1 MNQSLSF
8 IRDLGKHREAS
19 VLAMLAAVAIYLS
32 FASDYFLEPRNLLN
46 VGRQASVVAIVALGQ
61 ALVIIA
67 RGIDL
72 IGLSAVVGA
81 VLMRDT
87 GSETIGLVGGLA
99 TGLACGVVN
108 GLLYTRFRI
117 NPFIATLGTLSI
129 ARGIALLMTGGI
141 PVPFGGFAEFVGA
154 GRIHNI
160 PVSFLLMIVLAIIVH
175 IFAVRTVT
183 GREIY
188 AIGDNPKA
196 SRLAGVNIHYIRLFV
211 FALCGLLAGLGGLI
225 LAGNLA
231 SADPNLGMGY
241 ELDVIAAVILGGTAL
256 SGGRGSIIG
265 VIIGALLMALLNNA
279 FVLLGISAYWQVVT
293 QGLVAF
299 VLLGISAYWQV
310 VTKGLVIIFAVGLDG
325 LQRRGDDD

>member
-72 IGLSAVVGA
+72 SVGSVIGLSAVVGA

-141 PVPFGGFAEFVGA
+141 PVPFGGCAEFVGA

-293 QGLVAF
+293 
-299 VLLGISAYWQV
+299 
-310 VTKGLVIIFAVGLDG
+310 KGLVIIFAVGLDG

>member
-72 IGLSAVVGA
+72 SVGSVIGLSAVVGA

-196 SRLAGVNIHYIRLFV
+196 SRLAGVNIHHIRLFV

-241 ELDVIAAVILGGTAL
+241 ELDVIASVILGGTAL

-293 QGLVAF
+293 
-299 VLLGISAYWQV
+299 
-310 VTKGLVIIFAVGLDG
+310 KGLVIIFAVGLDG

>member
-72 IGLSAVVGA
+72 SVGSVIGLSAVVGA

-241 ELDVIAAVILGGTAL
+241 ELVI
-256 SGGRGSIIG
+256 
-265 VIIGALLMALLNNA
+265 
-279 FVLLGISAYWQVVT
+279 
-293 QGLVAF
+293 
-299 VLLGISAYWQV
+299 
-310 VTKGLVIIFAVGLDG
+310 
-325 LQRRGDDD
+325 